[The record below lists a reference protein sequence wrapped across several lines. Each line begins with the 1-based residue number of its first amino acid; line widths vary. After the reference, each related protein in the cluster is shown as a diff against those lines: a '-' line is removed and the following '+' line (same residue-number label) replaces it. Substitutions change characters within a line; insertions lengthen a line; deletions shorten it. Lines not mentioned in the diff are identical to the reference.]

1 MMTRN
6 CALTSRHFFVGRELA
21 RLVLEHDG
29 NTVLYRVGEPVGLA
43 HQLRRLL
50 AVDELALAQGADQ
63 DFKQPWIDATHS
75 LFPGASRRTRDRAAP
90 SPGAPTSWD
99 ARRGAI

>member
-50 AVDELALAQGADQ
+50 AVDELALAPWADQ
-63 DFKQPWIDATHS
+63 DFQQPWIDATHP
-75 LFPGASRRTRDRAAP
+75 LFPGASRRTRARP
-90 SPGAPTSWD
+90 PPTPGATTSCFS
-99 ARRGAI
+99 R